1 MSYNSISEKMQR
13 KAVESGI
20 EFAKRI
26 GLAPANIMTPT
37 KLSEEAKTLH
47 KDIKVKVLGEKD
59 MEKLGMGLLLGVSQG
74 SDEEAKLIV
83 AEYNG
88 GSKGDNP
95 TVLIGKG
102 LTFDMGGNSIKPAK
116 NLHQMKFDMLG
127 GGAVLAAIKAAA
139 ELKLAIN
146 VVAIV
151 PASENL
157 INGRATKP
165 GDVHTSM
172 SGLTVDVRN
181 TDAEGRLILAD
192 ALTYAQQKFPT
203 ARSTTTVATLTGAQ
217 LYATGTTHSALLGND
232 QELLD
237 ELFDA
242 SVASG
247 DLAWQLPF
255 VQEHSD
261 QMKGQEG
268 VSDLKNIASKP
279 GPGTITAFAFLEAF
293 AESIPYTHLDIAS
306 TASDGDKVTGRPI
319 GLLVEFLVSRS

>member
-1 MSYNSISEKMQR
+1 MNLKKKQQL

-20 EFAKRI
+20 EFARKV

-37 KLSEEAKTLH
+37 QLSEEAKGLH
-47 KDIKVKVLGEKD
+47 KDIRVKVLGEKE
-59 MEKLGMGLLLGVSQG
+59 MARLGMGLLLGVSQG
-74 SDEEAKLIV
+74 SDEEAKLII

-88 GSKGDNP
+88 GTKGDAP

-102 LTFDMGGNSIKPAK
+102 LTFDMGGNSIKPAN

-139 ELKLAIN
+139 EISLPIN
-146 VVAIV
+146 IVVIV
-151 PASENL
+151 PSSENM
-157 INGRATKP
+157 INGRATRP

-172 SGLTVDVRN
+172 SGLTVDIRN

-192 ALTYAQQKFPT
+192 ALTYAQQKFPN
-203 ARSTTTVATLTGAQ
+203 ARSLTTVATLTGAQ

-232 QELLD
+232 QDLID
-237 ELFDA
+237 EVKTAGD
-242 SVASG
+242 VSG

-261 QMKGQEG
+261 QMKGQKG
-268 VSDLKNIASKP
+268 ISDLMNIPSKA

-293 AESIPYTHLDIAS
+293 VENTPYTHLDVAA
-306 TASDGDKVTGRPI
+306 TASEGDEVTGRPV
-319 GLLVEFLVSRS
+319 GLLVEFLVNRSK